1 MLSARVHALRFDASL
16 MREKVAETTHWKD
29 VPHLGKAFLEQN
41 LKDLVAL
48 HIIGPPGQAAPGM
61 KAPEH

>member
-1 MLSARVHALRFDASL
+1 